1 MNFIG
6 GIDEAGRGPLIGPL
20 IICFCFTDRKNDRLL
35 KKTGATDSKILS
47 PKRREEIFEQLK
59 TFCEFRIQEV
69 TAKDLN
75 KQMKT
80 ESLNDIEARVM
91 AEFVKN
97 SQNCDI
103 MIDMPDRYAW
113 TFKERMNKFGAS
125 KFEAEHKAD
134 ANYPIVGAASI
145 CAKIT
150 RDKKIQEIKNDVG
163 FDFGSG
169 YPADP
174 KTKEA
179 INDKN
184 KLEKLHNYIRWQWQT
199 MENLKQKKLFEDE

>member
-1 MNFIG
+1 MDFIG

-20 IICFCFTDRKNDRLL
+20 IICFCTSERKNERLL
-35 KKTGATDSKILS
+35 KKSGATDSKALS
-47 PKRREEIFEQLK
+47 PKKREEIFQEIK
-59 TFCEFRIQEV
+59 EFCTFKVEEISAE
-69 TAKDLN
+69 DLT
-75 KQMKT
+75 KQMKI

-91 AEFVKN
+91 ANFVKK
-97 SQNCDI
+97 SHNCDI

-113 TFKERMNKFGAS
+113 TFKERMNKFGAT

-150 RDKKIQEIKNDVG
+150 RDKKIEEIKNEVG

-169 YPADP
+169 YPSDP
-174 KTKEA
+174 KTKET
-179 INDKN
+179 ILDKN
-184 KLEKLHNYIRWQWQT
+184 KLEKLHKYIRWEWET
-199 MENLKQKKLFEDE
+199 MERLKQRKLFDD